1 MRGFSDKWH
10 IRCSNTWSNVLL
22 NADTRRASGALHSAM
37 KVKNFY
43 CLAVNGVCIEHG
55 I

>member
-1 MRGFSDKWH
+1 MDDFLDKWH
-10 IRCSNTWSNVLL
+10 IRCSCTWTIVLL
-22 NADTRRASGALHSAM
+22 NADTRRASDTLHSSM

-43 CLAVNGVCIEHG
+43 YLAVNVVCIEHG